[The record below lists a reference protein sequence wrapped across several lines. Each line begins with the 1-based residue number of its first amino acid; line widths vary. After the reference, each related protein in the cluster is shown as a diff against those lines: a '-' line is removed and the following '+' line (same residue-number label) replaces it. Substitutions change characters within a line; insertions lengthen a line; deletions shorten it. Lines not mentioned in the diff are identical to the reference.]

1 MMETKMKSLDPLLE
15 KAEAYSKT
23 SLELLRLKTL
33 DKAADVSSVLA
44 SRSLFTLAVCFFAFT
59 INIAVALWLG
69 DLLGKA
75 YYGFLIVAT
84 CYALVGVILLIIHP
98 FIKARVNNA
107 IIRQL
112 FN

>member
-1 MMETKMKSLDPLLE
+1 MENETKLIEPLIE
-15 KAEAYSKT
+15 RAEAYSKT
-23 SLELLRLKTL
+23 SLELIRLKTL
-33 DKAADVSSVLA
+33 DKTADVASTLA
-44 SRSLFTLAVCFFAFT
+44 SRSLFTLIVSFFAFT
-59 INIAVALWLG
+59 INIAIALWLG

-75 YYGFLIVAT
+75 YYGFLIVAS

-107 IIRQL
+107 VIRQL